1 MSAVRVRVLKSGV
14 NLYTCHSGAG
24 VMLVKKEIHSCTR
37 EAGQIRAESSEVV
50 GRRKRR
56 RTSYISYPVVHY
68 MNQVVHR

>member
-1 MSAVRVRVLKSGV
+1 
-14 NLYTCHSGAG
+14 
-24 VMLVKKEIHSCTR
+24 MLVKKEIHSCTR